1 MKLEKTRK
9 KQKLD
14 ELTLAEVLQK
24 LVTNVKESEYTL
36 TIDRDEVWR
45 GALSFYKKA
54 LYDKEKLWQS
64 LSIIF
69 KEEEGLDAG
78 AMRAEFFELLL
89 KEIQLHLFEGPQE
102 SQLPVRESSKA
113 FLLKLAGVAI
123 SHSIIQRGPA
133 FSSLSPAIYLH
144 LAGSDADVV
153 ASHIHWND
161 IPKNAGNFI
170 LFNFMLLQNVKYIS
184 AFHNMASK
192 SRDCYSMAGI

>member
-1 MKLEKTRK
+1 MKLKKTGK
-9 KQKLD
+9 KTNKQD

-24 LVTNVKESEYTL
+24 LVTNVKESEYTP

-45 GALSFYKKA
+45 GAVSFYKKA
-54 LYDKEKLWQS
+54 LCDKEMLWQS

-69 KEEEGLDAG
+69 KGEEGLDAG
-78 AMRAEFFELLL
+78 AMRTEFFELSL
-89 KEIQLHLFEGPQE
+89 KEIQLRLFEGPQE

-123 SHSIIQRGPA
+123 SHSIIQRGPT

-153 ASHIHWND
+153 ASHIHWNY
-161 IPKNAGNFI
+161 IPKNAGNYI
-170 LFNFMLLQNVKYIS
+170 LFYLKNKISLLKACIT
-184 AFHNMASK
+184 A
-192 SRDCYSMAGI
+192 

>member
-89 KEIQLHLFEGPQE
+89 KEIQLRLFEGPQE

-144 LAGSDADVV
+144 LARSDADVV

-170 LFNFMLLQNVKYIS
+170 LFHFMLLQNVKYIS